1 MIGVNNDPSI
11 ELAGEVR
18 LRHFAQLRFDSRT
31 RTLLIDS
38 DYYHTII
45 GEDPMPAETTFTLQ
59 TWNVW
64 YGGREVDFGQ
74 EKQYAIAAQFPAD
87 VLALQECWGS
97 AAENLAPKLLADH
110 AQRGWDTAVLSTGQL
125 TPVDTSTLPYAQAAL
140 VRPLPDSPRILVWSV
155 HLAPYPYAVY
165 RALQG
170 EGQEVADAEE
180 APRLQQ
186 IEEILSET
194 ARISAEVDEDDLPV
208 VICGDFNTPST
219 GDWAARTD
227 RPDIAWRSPDALL
240 AAGFT
245 DTFRAIHPDPVA
257 APADTWS
264 PIEPLT
270 HAGHEEKPE
279 PGRADGA
286 EPRDRIDFIFSRG
299 LDIVDSVMRGCSAE
313 GLTEDGFVDVGGR
326 CELIPNQR
334 QNRFPSDHQLVETR
348 FTFRGLIVLSRSAGC
363 HAVDR
368 TQGPVFSCCPTSSAI
383 PSVRRAAPSR
393 VAPMRLKP

>member
-1 MIGVNNDPSI
+1 
-11 ELAGEVR
+11 
-18 LRHFAQLRFDSRT
+18 
-31 RTLLIDS
+31 
-38 DYYHTII
+38 
-45 GEDPMPAETTFTLQ
+45 MPAETTFTLQ

-140 VRPLPDSPRILVWSV
+140 VRPLPDSSRFLVWSV

-194 ARISAEVDEDDLPV
+194 ARISAEVDEEDLPV

-264 PIEPLT
+264 PVEPLT
-270 HAGHEEKPE
+270 RAGHEEKP
-279 PGRADGA
+279 
-286 EPRDRIDFIFSRG
+286 
-299 LDIVDSVMRGCSAE
+299 
-313 GLTEDGFVDVGGR
+313 
-326 CELIPNQR
+326 N
-334 QNRFPSDHQLVETR
+334 
-348 FTFRGLIVLSRSAGC
+348 
-363 HAVDR
+363 
-368 TQGPVFSCCPTSSAI
+368 
-383 PSVRRAAPSR
+383 RAAPAPNLVIASISYSPVASTSSWRDSR
-393 VAPMRLKP
+393 LQCRAWSSRFVDERPLWASPAAAEPFPSIISSLRRGSPSAADRWERRSLHLRTPAEGNCLPFRVTGTSLRRALGRDSPH

>member
-1 MIGVNNDPSI
+1 
-11 ELAGEVR
+11 
-18 LRHFAQLRFDSRT
+18 
-31 RTLLIDS
+31 
-38 DYYHTII
+38 
-45 GEDPMPAETTFTLQ
+45 MPAETTFTLQ

-140 VRPLPDSPRILVWSV
+140 VRPLPDSSRFLVWSV

-194 ARISAEVDEDDLPV
+194 ARISAEVDEEDLPV

-257 APADTWS
+257 APADTLS

-270 HAGHEEKPE
+270 RAGHEEKPE
-279 PGRADGA
+279 PGRTDGA

-299 LDIVDSVMRGCSAE
+299 LDIVDSVIRGCSAE
-313 GLTEDGFVDVGGR
+313 GLVEDGFVDVGGR

-348 FTFRGLIVLSRSAGC
+348 FAFRS
-363 HAVDR
+363 
-368 TQGPVFSCCPTSSAI
+368 
-383 PSVRRAAPSR
+383 
-393 VAPMRLKP
+393 

>member
-1 MIGVNNDPSI
+1 MP
-11 ELAGEVR
+11 
-18 LRHFAQLRFDSRT
+18 
-31 RTLLIDS
+31 
-38 DYYHTII
+38 II

-140 VRPLPDSPRILVWSV
+140 VRPLPDSSRFLVWSV

-194 ARISAEVDEDDLPV
+194 ARISAEADEEDLPV

-219 GDWAARTD
+219 GIGRRAPTDPISPGALPMRCWPPDSPTPSARSTPTPSLR
-227 RPDIAWRSPDALL
+227 RPIPGLRSNRSPV
-240 AAGFT
+240 
-245 DTFRAIHPDPVA
+245 P
-257 APADTWS
+257 
-264 PIEPLT
+264 
-270 HAGHEEKPE
+270 
-279 PGRADGA
+279 
-286 EPRDRIDFIFSRG
+286 
-299 LDIVDSVMRGCSAE
+299 VMRRS
-313 GLTEDGFVDVGGR
+313 
-326 CELIPNQR
+326 PN
-334 QNRFPSDHQLVETR
+334 
-348 FTFRGLIVLSRSAGC
+348 
-363 HAVDR
+363 
-368 TQGPVFSCCPTSSAI
+368 
-383 PSVRRAAPSR
+383 RAAPTAPNLVIASISYSP
-393 VAPMRLKP
+393 VASTSSTA